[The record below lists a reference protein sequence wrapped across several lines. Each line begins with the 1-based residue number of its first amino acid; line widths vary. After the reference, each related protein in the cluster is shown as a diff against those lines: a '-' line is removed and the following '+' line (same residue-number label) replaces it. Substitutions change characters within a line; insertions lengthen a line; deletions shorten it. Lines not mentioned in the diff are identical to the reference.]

1 MLTRVILIFLLFVL
15 ITLAFAQ
22 NREIVTGCIAGNV
35 TMQFKPALLAGKE
48 VKTYVWNKVRGVNK
62 DPSFAKFEPSDSLK
76 LQIYFNEEHQVQNR
90 LFHYPEE
97 PATLYL
103 TNLRKS
109 DQQQYT
115 LVISYVDY
123 VGTPTD
129 WIIDL
134 QVQDVCFE
142 KPKEVGKCAASTC
155 YTGENGVLKTPDSTE
170 LAVNGYKQV
179 NVCDDN
185 TSGNYSCCNTAG
197 TCLVQDFLEPM
208 GILFPPFVQ
217 KKEAVRGCI
226 AGNVTMQFKPA
237 LLDGKEVKTYVWN
250 KVRGVNKDPSFAKFE
265 PSDSLKLQI
274 YFNEEHQVQNRLFH
288 YPEEP
293 ATLYLTNLRKS
304 DQQQYTLVISYVD
317 YVGTPT
323 DWIIDLQVQDVCFE
337 KPKEVG
343 KCAVST
349 CYTGENGVLKT
360 PDSTELAV
368 NGYKQV
374 NVCDDNTSGNYS
386 CCNTAGTCL
395 VQDFLE
401 PMGILF
407 PPFVQKKEAVRGCIA
422 GNVTMQFKPALLAS
436 KEVKTYVWNKV
447 RGVNK
452 DPSFAKFEPSDSLK
466 LQIYF
471 NEEHQVQN
479 RLFHYPEEPA
489 TLYLT
494 NLRKSDQQQYT
505 LVISYVDYVGTP
517 TDWIIDLQVQDVC
530 FEKPKEVGKCAV
542 STCYTG
548 ENGVLKTPDSTELAV
563 NGYKQ
568 VNVCDDNTSG
578 NYSCCNTAGT
588 CLVQDFLEPMG
599 ILFPPFVQKKEAVR
613 GCIAG
618 NVTMQFKP
626 ALLASKEVKT
636 YVWNKVRGVNK
647 DPSFAKFEPS
657 DSLKLQIYFNEEH
670 QVQNRLFHYPEEPAT
685 LYLTNLRK
693 SDQQQYTLVI
703 SYVDYVG
710 TPTDWIIDLQVQ
722 DVCFEKPKEV
732 GKCAVSTCYTGE
744 NGVLKTPDSTELAV
758 NGYKQVN
765 VCDDNTSGN
774 YSCCNTAGTCL
785 VQDFLEPMA
794 FAQNRETLRG
804 CIAGNVTMQ
813 FKPALLADKEV
824 KTYVWNKRRGV
835 NKDPSFAKFEPG
847 ASPEFEIY
855 YDNEHQV
862 QNRLIH
868 YPDEPATLYLT
879 NLKKSDEQ
887 RYTVFIGY
895 VDYVGTPTDWIIDL
909 QVQDVCFEKPKE
921 VGKCAVSTC
930 YTGENGVLKTPD
942 STELAVNGYKQVNV
956 CDDNT
961 SGNYSCCNTAGTC
974 LVQDFLEPMGIL
986 FPPFVQK
993 KEAVRGCIAG
1003 NVTMQF
1009 KPALLASKE
1018 VKTYVWNKVRGVNK
1032 DPSFAKFEPNFSS
1045 QLEIYF
1051 NEEHQVQNRIFHN
1064 PEEPATLYLTDLRK
1078 SDQEQYTLVI
1088 SYADYVGTPT
1098 EYRIELEVQD
1108 VCFEKPKTVDKCAV
1122 TTCYTGDNGVL
1133 KTPDDRE
1140 ETVNGLKVIN
1150 VCENRT
1156 TGNYYCCNS
1165 KGSCIV
1171 QGVLSEPSVSD
1182 SRPKKRKK
1190 ISIDELQRMQY
1201 EVLRCEKRHFGIK
1214 YAKIQKDI
1222 ERSELETE
1230 NLRLRNAKLT
1240 HEIEL
1245 LKQNLAQNENASLAM
1260 QALSD
1265 E

>member
-785 VQDFLEPMA
+785 VQDFLEPM
-794 FAQNRETLRG
+794 
-804 CIAGNVTMQ
+804 
-813 FKPALLADKEV
+813 
-824 KTYVWNKRRGV
+824 
-835 NKDPSFAKFEPG
+835 
-847 ASPEFEIY
+847 
-855 YDNEHQV
+855 
-862 QNRLIH
+862 
-868 YPDEPATLYLT
+868 
-879 NLKKSDEQ
+879 
-887 RYTVFIGY
+887 
-895 VDYVGTPTDWIIDL
+895 
-909 QVQDVCFEKPKE
+909 
-921 VGKCAVSTC
+921 
-930 YTGENGVLKTPD
+930 
-942 STELAVNGYKQVNV
+942 
-956 CDDNT
+956 
-961 SGNYSCCNTAGTC
+961 
-974 LVQDFLEPMGIL
+974 GIL

-1018 VKTYVWNKVRGVNK
+1018 VKTYVWNKVRDVNK

-1171 QGVLSEPSVSD
+1171 QGVLKDAELDATCTSSSVEYEESPQATETEAVEDVPEVENFDNTNQIVILPSMHNAEKESELGTKARTLNEPSVSD
-1182 SRPKKRKK
+1182 SRHKKRKK

-1201 EVLRCEKRHFGIK
+1201 EVLCCEKRHIGLK
-1214 YAKIQKDI
+1214 NAKIQKDI
-1222 ERSELETE
+1222 ERSELETD

-1245 LKQNLAQNENASLAM
+1245 LKQNLAQNENALLAL

>member
-15 ITLAFAQ
+15 ITL
-22 NREIVTGCIAGNV
+22 
-35 TMQFKPALLAGKE
+35 
-48 VKTYVWNKVRGVNK
+48 
-62 DPSFAKFEPSDSLK
+62 
-76 LQIYFNEEHQVQNR
+76 
-90 LFHYPEE
+90 
-97 PATLYL
+97 
-103 TNLRKS
+103 
-109 DQQQYT
+109 
-115 LVISYVDY
+115 
-123 VGTPTD
+123 
-129 WIIDL
+129 
-134 QVQDVCFE
+134 
-142 KPKEVGKCAASTC
+142 
-155 YTGENGVLKTPDSTE
+155 
-170 LAVNGYKQV
+170 
-179 NVCDDN
+179 
-185 TSGNYSCCNTAG
+185 
-197 TCLVQDFLEPM
+197 
-208 GILFPPFVQ
+208 
-217 KKEAVRGCI
+217 
-226 AGNVTMQFKPA
+226 
-237 LLDGKEVKTYVWN
+237 
-250 KVRGVNKDPSFAKFE
+250 
-265 PSDSLKLQI
+265 
-274 YFNEEHQVQNRLFH
+274 
-288 YPEEP
+288 
-293 ATLYLTNLRKS
+293 
-304 DQQQYTLVISYVD
+304 
-317 YVGTPT
+317 
-323 DWIIDLQVQDVCFE
+323 
-337 KPKEVG
+337 
-343 KCAVST
+343 
-349 CYTGENGVLKT
+349 
-360 PDSTELAV
+360 
-368 NGYKQV
+368 
-374 NVCDDNTSGNYS
+374 
-386 CCNTAGTCL
+386 
-395 VQDFLE
+395 
-401 PMGILF
+401 
-407 PPFVQKKEAVRGCIA
+407 
-422 GNVTMQFKPALLAS
+422 
-436 KEVKTYVWNKV
+436 
-447 RGVNK
+447 
-452 DPSFAKFEPSDSLK
+452 
-466 LQIYF
+466 
-471 NEEHQVQN
+471 
-479 RLFHYPEEPA
+479 
-489 TLYLT
+489 
-494 NLRKSDQQQYT
+494 
-505 LVISYVDYVGTP
+505 
-517 TDWIIDLQVQDVC
+517 
-530 FEKPKEVGKCAV
+530 
-542 STCYTG
+542 
-548 ENGVLKTPDSTELAV
+548 
-563 NGYKQ
+563 
-568 VNVCDDNTSG
+568 
-578 NYSCCNTAGT
+578 
-588 CLVQDFLEPMG
+588 
-599 ILFPPFVQKKEAVR
+599 
-613 GCIAG
+613 
-618 NVTMQFKP
+618 
-626 ALLASKEVKT
+626 
-636 YVWNKVRGVNK
+636 
-647 DPSFAKFEPS
+647 
-657 DSLKLQIYFNEEH
+657 
-670 QVQNRLFHYPEEPAT
+670 
-685 LYLTNLRK
+685 
-693 SDQQQYTLVI
+693 
-703 SYVDYVG
+703 
-710 TPTDWIIDLQVQ
+710 
-722 DVCFEKPKEV
+722 
-732 GKCAVSTCYTGE
+732 
-744 NGVLKTPDSTELAV
+744 
-758 NGYKQVN
+758 
-765 VCDDNTSGN
+765 
-774 YSCCNTAGTCL
+774 
-785 VQDFLEPMA
+785 A

-1045 QLEIYF
+1045 QLEIYY

-1182 SRPKKRKK
+1182 SRPKKGKK